1 MGKMID
7 PVAEATRLVDSLG
20 AEQLEKAAAYTRGNE
35 VLLVIGLG
43 VTLLVAWLIVRSRVL
58 DRVAGK
64 VLGRKRFLATFAVCF
79 TFFIVEALITLPW
92 TIWTDW
98 SRERSYGLSDQP
110 LGDFLSQMALST
122 AIGAVLGSLFLVG
135 VYALIRRAGKRW
147 WAWGGAFAGVVAV
160 IMLLAGPPLIEP
172 LFNTYIPVP
181 AGPVRASLEQIA
193 DDVGIPHDRIFL
205 YDGSRQSDRFT
216 ANVSG
221 IGPAARI
228 AISDVAM
235 KSASL
240 DEVRAVTGHEAGHYQ
255 LGHIWRQVILLPLLA
270 VLVLFAI
277 DRLFPRVAAAM
288 GSRATLGDPVGLPVF
303 MVLAAIAG
311 FLANPVL
318 NAFSRAAETEADAYS
333 MEHVGLPDAMAS
345 ALLKTAE
352 YRYPRPHP
360 IEEALF
366 YTHPS
371 VERRVLRAMEWKAQH
386 QSGQPAAAR

>member
-1 MGKMID
+1 MID
-7 PVAEATRLVDSLG
+7 PVAEARRLVDSLG

-35 VLLVIGLG
+35 VLLVAGLA
-43 VTLLVAWLIVRSRVL
+43 VTVLVAWLIVRSRLL

-64 VLGRKRFLATFAVCF
+64 TVGWKFVPATFAVCF
-79 TFFIVEALITLPW
+79 TYFVAEALITLPW

-122 AIGAVLGSLFLVG
+122 IIGAVLGSLFLVG

-172 LFNTYIPVP
+172 LFNTYTPVP

-255 LGHIWRQVILLPLLA
+255 LGHIWRQVILLPVLA

-333 MEHVGLPDAMAS
+333 MEHVGLPDAMAT

-360 IEEALF
+360 VEEVLF

-386 QSGQPAAAR
+386 QSGQPAAPQ

>member
-1 MGKMID
+1 MID

>member
-1 MGKMID
+1 MID

-20 AEQLEKAAAYTRGNE
+20 AEQLVKAAAYTRGNE
-35 VLLVIGLG
+35 VLLVVGLG

-58 DRVAGK
+58 DHVAGK
-64 VLGRKRFLATFAVCF
+64 TVGWKPFLATFVVCF
-79 TFFIVEALITLPW
+79 TYFVVDAVFTLPW
-92 TIWTDW
+92 TVWTDW

-122 AIGAVLGSLFLVG
+122 GIEAVLGSLFLVG
-135 VYALIRRAGKRW
+135 VYALIRRAGKLW

-160 IMLLAGPPLIEP
+160 IMLLAGPPMIEP
-172 LFNTYIPVP
+172 LFNTFTPVP

-193 DDVGIPHDRIFL
+193 NDVGIPHDRIFL

-255 LGHIWRQVILLPLLA
+255 LGHIWRQVILLPVLA

-333 MEHVGLPDAMAS
+333 MEHVGLPDAMAT

-360 IEEALF
+360 VEEVLF

-386 QSGQPAAAR
+386 QSGQPAAPQ